1 MSTET
6 NSTRFFYSLYYIVG
20 KGCLCVC
27 SFGACNLLFYVEL
40 QPVVRCGGGNLGFEF
55 QLPKTQ
61 VPAQC
66 VPKRPG
72 SAESFV
78 SCKF

>member
-40 QPVVRCGGGNLGFEF
+40 QQASRCGGEGGIGN
-55 QLPKTQ
+55 
-61 VPAQC
+61 AYC
-66 VPKRPG
+66 VIRNERRNRNHHNMQPD
-72 SAESFV
+72 
-78 SCKF
+78 

>member
-6 NSTRFFYSLYYIVG
+6 NPTRFFYSLYYIVG

-40 QPVVRCGGGNLGFEF
+40 QHASRFKGKN
-55 QLPKTQ
+55 
-61 VPAQC
+61 
-66 VPKRPG
+66 
-72 SAESFV
+72 
-78 SCKF
+78 